1 MRLILA
7 SLSLFALC
15 GAASRAASAYTAMQS
30 LPPELAGTVAII
42 AGRDGTPEPE
52 RWHFL
57 VHDPKAANG
66 LREVVVA
73 GGQKTANRTIS
84 QFAETLS
91 DGDVINPDAMKVD
104 SSQVAQIAR
113 EFGVVNKVSVS
124 AMHFELRKSGPN
136 AVPLWTV
143 TCLDIG
149 GAELGKVIVSAARGT
164 VIMHPGFAQEPQV
177 SPLLTAA
184 PRSTPPPIAEDD
196 GLQPT
201 PTSTPTDEKPVKK
214 SPPKKRATPPP
225 ATPVRQ
231 GFFQRVFGGSQPNS
245 PQQKPQSPR

>member
-7 SLSLFALC
+7 SLSLFAL
-15 GAASRAASAYTAMQS
+15 GSATVRAASAYTALQS
-30 LPPELAGTVAII
+30 LPPELAGSVAMI

-52 RWHFL
+52 RWHIL

-73 GGQKTANRTIS
+73 AGQKTADRTIS
-84 QFAETLS
+84 QFAEGLTG
-91 DGDVINPDAMKVD
+91 GDVINPDAMKVD
-104 SSQVAQIAR
+104 SSHVARIAR
-113 EFGVVNKVSVS
+113 EFGVANKVSVS
-124 AMHFELRKSGPN
+124 AMHFELRKSGPE

-164 VIMHPGFAQEPQV
+164 VIMHPGFAQEPEIN
-177 SPLLTAA
+177 PGLTAA
-184 PRSTPPPIAEDD
+184 ARATPPPIAEDD
-196 GLQPT
+196 GISPT
-201 PTSTPTDEKPVKK
+201 PTPTPTATSERTVKK

-225 ATPVRQ
+225 ATPSRQ
-231 GFFQRVFGGSQPNS
+231 GFFQRVFGGSN
-245 PQQKPQSPR
+245 QKPPSPR